1 MIRPSDEILERAE
14 AFAAEHLGGGDARWK
29 VLTKETLLEQ
39 QEFYL
44 ESLHNFEGLTEDE
57 MGEVLLTLFF
67 NTLVYL
73 SITRTLLERKRFGT
87 PPQPLKLI

>member
-14 AFAAEHLGGGDARWK
+14 EFAAKHLEEDQRWK
-29 VLTKETLLEQ
+29 VLTTETLLEQ

-44 ESLHNFEGLTEDE
+44 QSLSNFEGFTEDE
-57 MGEVLLTLFF
+57 MEEILLTLFF

-73 SITRTLLERKRFGT
+73 SITRTLLERKRVGI

>member
-1 MIRPSDEILERAE
+1 MIRPSEEILERAE
-14 AFAAEHLGGGDARWK
+14 EFAANHLKGDARWK
-29 VLTKETLLEQ
+29 VLTTETLLEQ

-44 ESLHNFEGLTEDE
+44 ESLHNFEDFTEEE
-57 MGEVLLTLFF
+57 MGEVLLNLFF

-73 SITRTLLERKRFGT
+73 SITRTLLERKRLGI

>member
-14 AFAAEHLGGGDARWK
+14 VFAASHLEGDPRWE
-29 VLTKETLLEQ
+29 VLTTETLLEQ

-44 ESLHNFEGLTEDE
+44 ESLHNFEGLTEEE
-57 MGEVLLTLFF
+57 MGEILLSLFF
-67 NTLVYL
+67 NALVYL
-73 SITRTLLERKRFGT
+73 AITRILLEQKRLGI